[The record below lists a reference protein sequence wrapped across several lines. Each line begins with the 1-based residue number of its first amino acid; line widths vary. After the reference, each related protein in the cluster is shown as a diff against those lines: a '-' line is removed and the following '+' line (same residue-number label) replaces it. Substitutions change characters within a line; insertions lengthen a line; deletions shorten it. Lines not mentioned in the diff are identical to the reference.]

1 MIELRNI
8 EKAFGEKQLFN
19 GYNAAIPEASLT
31 IISGDSGDG
40 GDSDI
45 RIPPC
50 YCH

>member
-31 IISGDSGDG
+31 IICGLFVSEFCLDG
-40 GDSDI
+40 K
-45 RIPPC
+45 
-50 YCH
+50 